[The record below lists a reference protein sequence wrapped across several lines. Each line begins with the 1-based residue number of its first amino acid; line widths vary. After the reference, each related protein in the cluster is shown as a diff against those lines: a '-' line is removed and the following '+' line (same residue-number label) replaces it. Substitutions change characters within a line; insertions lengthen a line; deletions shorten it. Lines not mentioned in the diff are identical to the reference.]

1 MDQVIA
7 ANSIQNPFECIAKK
21 LDTFNNFKISF
32 TRVEDISK
40 ELISEFLKL
49 IEINVGNYYKSSKRG
64 WNKRKKMREL
74 TSKNAKYLI
83 VKDQDLLAGFSM
95 LKFDLDY
102 ERAVLY
108 W

>member
-1 MDQVIA
+1 MDQVTA
-7 ANSIQNPFECIAKK
+7 ANSIQNPFEDIAKR

-40 ELISEFLKL
+40 ELINEFLKL
-49 IEINVGNYYKSSKRG
+49 IESNVGNYYKSTKRG

-74 TSKNAKYLI
+74 TSKNARYLI
-83 VKDQDLLAGFSM
+83 VKDRNLLAGFSM

-102 ERAVLY
+102 RRAVIY